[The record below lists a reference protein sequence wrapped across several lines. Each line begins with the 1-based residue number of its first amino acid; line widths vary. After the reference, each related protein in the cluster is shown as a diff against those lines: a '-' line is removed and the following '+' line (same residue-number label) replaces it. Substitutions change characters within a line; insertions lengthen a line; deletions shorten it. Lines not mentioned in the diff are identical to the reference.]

1 MADDY
6 YSAPDSASASPG
18 DAGGVRSNKPQGDNE
33 DEMEGNTAL
42 VPKSIFG
49 SKIPAVG
56 QECRFKCEHIWEN
69 EVELSWE
76 KDGEENSPANGK
88 RSTMDDATDAF
99 DKMAGPAATDE

>member
-6 YSAPDSASASPG
+6 YSAPESASASPG
-18 DAGGVRSNKPQGDNE
+18 DVGDVKPSKPQGDNE

-49 SKIPAVG
+49 SKIPDVG
-56 QECRFKCEHIWEN
+56 QECRFKCQHIWEN

-76 KDGEENSPANGK
+76 KDGDENGPSKGK
-88 RSTMDDATDAF
+88 RSTMDDVDDTF
-99 DKMAGPAATDE
+99 DKMAEPAATEE